1 MQNWILVG
9 LGGFIG
15 ALLRYYIS
23 GWISKSFTSFPLG
36 TLVVNFIG
44 SLILSIIMYSAE
56 YWGFFTAGQRLF
68 LTVGVLGAFTTMS
81 TFSYETFKLLE
92 TGEYLSFLLNIIG
105 TIGLTLTGVYL
116 GKIIALNIGGVK

>member
-23 GWISKSFTSFPLG
+23 GWISKSFPSFPLG
-36 TLVVNFIG
+36 TLAVNLIG
-44 SLILSIIMYSAE
+44 SLILSTIMYSAE
-56 YWGFFTAGQRLF
+56 YYGFFTSAQRLF

-105 TIGLTLTGVYL
+105 TLGLTLIGVYL
-116 GKIIALNIGGVK
+116 GKIIALSIGGIK